1 MGFLYF
7 LVSAA
12 YSISQSSL
20 LSDRGLP
27 EIISLYFSGLSPM
40 VKGAQSHA

>member
-1 MGFLYF
+1 MRFLYF

-27 EIISLYFSGLSPM
+27 EIISLGFSGLSPM
-40 VKGAQSHA
+40 INGAPSHA